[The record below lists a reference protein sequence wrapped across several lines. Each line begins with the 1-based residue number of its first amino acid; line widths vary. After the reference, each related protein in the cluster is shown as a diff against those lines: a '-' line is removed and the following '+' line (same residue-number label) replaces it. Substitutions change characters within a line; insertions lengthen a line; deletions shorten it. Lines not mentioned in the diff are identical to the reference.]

1 MTREG
6 RDTEMQGP
14 YTHAVHARR
23 CGEAAKHREV
33 LSEQFLQIKSGP
45 VVYCGRILA
54 AWDHAD
60 AGEMWKVEVVFPIKG
75 IQSFP
80 AKRSRQCGG
89 LDDRCICEADAQ
101 GRRRQPAPGAAA
113 RDLGLT
119 C

>member
-6 RDTEMQGP
+6 RETEMQGP
-14 YTHAVHARR
+14 YTHSVHARR
-23 CGEAAKHREV
+23 CGEAAKRREV

-45 VVYCGRILA
+45 VVYCCRVLC

-60 AGEMWKVEVVFPIKG
+60 AGEMWKVEVVHPVKG

-80 AKRSRQCGG
+80 AKRSVQCGG
-89 LDDRCICEADAQ
+89 LDGRCLCEADA
-101 GRRRQPAPGAAA
+101 RSA
-113 RDLGLT
+113 RGTSARSASGPDLGLT